1 MPKTFK
7 IELNEEMVYEITI
20 AALKDA
26 LKDATTAFR
35 DDELAD
41 ALRKVIKHYSP
52 VDEDVGDE

>member
-52 VDEDVGDE
+52 VDEDAGDE

>member
-1 MPKTFK
+1 
-7 IELNEEMVYEITI
+7 MVYEITI

-26 LKDATTAFR
+26 LKDATTLFR

-52 VDEDVGDE
+52 VDEDDGDE